1 MTRRT
6 FDVVDVT
13 EISIHWHA
21 GRSQLQLADSLGVDP
36 KTVRST
42 RRRRSRRGWRPAG
55 RRGRRSDGRSWS
67 GSGSRSWSTPS
78 CGEVSWPEIARY
90 HDVISSQL
98 GAVTVATIH
107 QRLRD
112 EQGLTASL
120 ASLRRYVRANL
131 AEEACRAAVTGPR
144 GEVPPGSE
152 GQVDYGLLGRWFDP
166 VTQRTRR
173 VWAFVLVLARRDSRP
188 RPWRP
193 RPPALPPLGRRA
205 DRDLDRSPTGSP
217 DPPQRASAAVGG
229 AGCRLCAALPATARR
244 SRSRPRSATVRR

>member
-107 QRLRD
+107 QRPRD

-120 ASLRRYVRANL
+120 ASLRRS
-131 AEEACRAAVTGPR
+131 C
-144 GEVPPGSE
+144 
-152 GQVDYGLLGRWFDP
+152 GRIW
-166 VTQRTRR
+166 RR
-173 VWAFVLVLARRDSRP
+173 RP
-188 RPWRP
+188 
-193 RPPALPPLGRRA
+193 AGRRLPG
-205 DRDLDRSPTGSP
+205 RGV
-217 DPPQRASAAVGG
+217 AAG
-229 AGCRLCAALPATARR
+229 
-244 SRSRPRSATVRR
+244 